1 MTDCFIWEYS
11 IKLKAWGLK
20 AHRAGSNAQTLA
32 VLLHPLYVL
41 HHFPLS
47 KPPYILANMLGLS
60 RAAKMGAVAAG
71 AKGLRGFIIIG
82 FRHLTTGNALK
93 CILSQSKGNNQQNF
107 CSQVASFCSFVP
119 GPPQDQVYSADR
131 RDFGNLQKSDPCLLQ
146 LFMGLVNSAITN
158 Q

>member
-119 GPPQDQVYSADR
+119 GP
-131 RDFGNLQKSDPCLLQ
+131 QKYPGGPRTRSIVQTVGTLGTSRKVIHVCCNCLW
-146 LFMGLVNSAITN
+146 V
-158 Q
+158 